1 MNYLQVSLDGGA
13 TYVDAPEGV
22 RVIIHEAGED
32 DDSLLDL
39 HITIDS
45 SCEGIVTDL
54 TAHADPDGTYPLT
67 ACYPTDLLVDNCH

>member
-1 MNYLQVSLDGGA
+1 MEYLQVSLDGGS
-13 TYVDAPEGV
+13 TYIEAPEGV

-54 TAHADPDGTYPLT
+54 IAHVDTDGTGSLS
-67 ACYPTDLLVDNCH
+67 ACYPIDQLVANCH